1 MALVILA
8 LVGVAFLGVDTA
20 VILDVLEGV
29 VHETSVASIV
39 SVFSAAV
46 DEVLLG
52 EADEAA
58 GGAVV
63 HGLQRARGGEGPAAA
78 ALALVLDGGD
88 GALGPPVHVQ
98 RLRAGVGGHQV
109 LGSHGAGHGGV
120 VAGPVP
126 VHHGHKLVVQ
136 QVTKLVHSQ
145 GVAVSSLVEMSVVLG
160 RASGTW

>member
-1 MALVILA
+1 MSSLY
-8 LVGVAFLGVDTA
+8 
-20 VILDVLEGV
+20 
-29 VHETSVASIV
+29 IV

-63 HGLQRARGGEGPAAA
+63 HSLQRARGGEGPAAA

-88 GALGPPVHVQ
+88 GALGPPVHVE
-98 RLRAGVGGHQV
+98 RLGAGVGGHQV

-145 GVAVSSLVEMSVVLG
+145 GVAVSSLTAKEHKHKHSFTTLKSVTL
-160 RASGTW
+160 